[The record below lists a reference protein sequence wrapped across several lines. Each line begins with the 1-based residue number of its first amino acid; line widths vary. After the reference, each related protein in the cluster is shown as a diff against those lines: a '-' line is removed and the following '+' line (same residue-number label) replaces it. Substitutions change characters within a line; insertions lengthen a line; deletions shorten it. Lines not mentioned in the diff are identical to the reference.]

1 MNNCFNK
8 YQKQPRTI
16 IMANNKRQKEIE
28 HVLIVKNE
36 MINNKIDD
44 KLINEYINEQYKNI
58 NLEYETKIKTYWA
71 KQNKI
76 NTNKN
81 NKININKNIEISVLI
96 QNKNFLEEA
105 GYTQEYIE
113 QYIDNYYQKI
123 NNKYIEKN
131 KENNKNNK
139 NNKSTF
145 VESIVDFIE

>member
-16 IMANNKRQKEIE
+16 IMANNKKQKEIE

-58 NLEYETKIKTYWA
+58 NLEYETKVKTYWA

-76 NTNKN
+76 NTNKNNKIN

-113 QYIDNYYQKI
+113 KYIDNYYQKI

-131 KENNKNNK
+131 KEN
-139 NNKSTF
+139 KSTF

>member
-16 IMANNKRQKEIE
+16 IMANNKKQKEIE

-36 MINNKIDD
+36 MINNKIND

-58 NLEYETKIKTYWA
+58 NLEYEIKIKKYWA
-71 KQNKI
+71 KQKKTPI
-76 NTNKN
+76 SNKN

-96 QNKNFLEEA
+96 QTESFLKEA

-113 QYIDNYYQKI
+113 KYIDSHYQKI
-123 NNKYIEKN
+123 NNKYIQKN
-131 KENNKNNK
+131 KE
-139 NNKSTF
+139 STF
-145 VESIVDFIE
+145 IEPIIDFIE